1 MDFACALN
9 RSWIP
14 TNLTVYYTE
23 STQTLTIKPTGGDIT
38 FDQLSLIKFG
48 KRGVDVDYCQ
58 GFSYKA
64 TFDTDGNADTY
75 VRYNLTSN

>member
-1 MDFACALN
+1 MDFACSLN

-14 TNLTVYYTE
+14 TNLTVFYTP
-23 STQTLTIKPTGGDIT
+23 STQILTIKATTDLS

-58 GFSYKA
+58 GFTYNA
-64 TFDTDGNADTY
+64 TFDTEGNADTY